1 MMSLERFLRECEAL
15 IRGKEPFLG
24 YWHAHGFGLFRID
37 RIAKKYNGYVN
48 RQYEEGIFATELMIP
63 MTSN

>member
-24 YWHAHGFGLFRID
+24 YWHAHGFGLFRTSTRSIESLCRYLNCQPGD
-37 RIAKKYNGYVN
+37 MMEYV
-48 RQYEEGIFATELMIP
+48 EEDEYIGR
-63 MTSN
+63 